1 MKTTKKVV
9 VSRTPE
15 KIKFNLKAMPKHERD
30 ALCRAALKLTEA
42 TFKDPKARA
51 EFRKWQRKR
60 NKEAANG

>member
-15 KIKFNLKAMPKHERD
+15 KIKFNLKAMLKHERD